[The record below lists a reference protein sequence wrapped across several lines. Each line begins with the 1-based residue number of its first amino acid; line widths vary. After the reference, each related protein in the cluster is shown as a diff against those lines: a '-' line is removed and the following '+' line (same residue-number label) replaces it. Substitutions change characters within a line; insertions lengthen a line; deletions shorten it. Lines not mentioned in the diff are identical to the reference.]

1 MNDPREFHVDAFL
14 STLATGF
21 RPKDFIADQIFPRV
35 TVAKQSNIF
44 ATIPKGGWFRIDATN
59 RAPGTKANEVTYTV
73 GSDTYFCPNYELAH
87 KVAWETL
94 DNADPPFRPLQ
105 TGTQLVIT
113 KLELDYEDRVRSTI
127 ASGVGSV
134 MTLSGT
140 DVWTDP
146 LNSDPYG
153 NFETAKNAIFDTTGE
168 EPNVCIIPRRVVQVL
183 ATHPDVI
190 ARTHPGGAG
199 GGTATLGQ
207 IRDMIFGEG
216 TDGRILVAK
225 TLKDT
230 SADGATTNA
239 FTPVW
244 SSNVTLM
251 RVDPNPSAD
260 MVKTFGL
267 TFLWTGANIGM
278 KSPGNWQVERK
289 RDADVK
295 ADWVRTGYYQDE
307 KIVSAELGFEI
318 RTGI

>member
-14 STLATGF
+14 SSLATGF
-21 RPKDFIADQIFPRV
+21 RPKDSIANDIFPRV
-35 TVAKQSNIF
+35 PVAKQSNIF
-44 ATIPKGGWFRIDATN
+44 ATIPKGNWFRIDATN
-59 RAPGTKANEVTYTV
+59 RAPGALANEVTYTV
-73 GSDTYFCPNYELAH
+73 GSDTYFCPNYALAH
-87 KVAWETL
+87 KVPWESI

-105 TGTQLVIT
+105 TGTELVIT

-127 ASGVGSV
+127 ASGVGSF
-134 MTLSGT
+134 MSLSGT

-146 LNSDPYG
+146 INSDPYG

-168 EPNVCIIPRRVVQVL
+168 EPNLAIIPRRVVQVL

-190 ARTHPGGAG
+190 QRTHPGGAG
-199 GGTATLGQ
+199 GGTATLQQ

-216 TDGRILVAK
+216 NEGRILVARM
-225 TLKDT
+225 LKDT
-230 SADGATTNA
+230 STEGAAHA

-251 RVDPNPSAD
+251 HVEPNPTAD
-260 MVKTFGL
+260 IVKTFGL

-278 KSPGNWQVERK
+278 KAPGNWMVERK
-289 RDADVK
+289 RDADRMC
-295 ADWVRTGYYQDE
+295 DWVRTGYYQDE